1 MEIVVRSH
9 GPHGAVLEGAG
20 TTRRAAIGAGGIGAK
35 RAEGDGITPAGR
47 FAPRRALYRADR
59 LVLPK
64 TRLPIAA
71 VAPDDAWCDDPS
83 DPAYNHPVKLP
94 HRGTCE
100 RLWREDHL
108 YDLVVII
115 GFNDAPVIAGAG
127 SAIFLHVARPD
138 YGPTRG
144 CIALA
149 LTDLLDVVALLQR
162 GDTISLK
169 P

>member
-1 MEIVVRSH
+1 M
-9 GPHGAVLEGAG
+9 P
-20 TTRRAAIGAGGIGAK
+20 
-35 RAEGDGITPAGR
+35 
-47 FAPRRALYRADR
+47 APRTQLLLRA
-59 LVLPK
+59 
-64 TRLPIAA
+64 IQQ
-71 VAPDDAWCDDPS
+71 DDGWCDAPGDPN
-83 DPAYNHPVKLP
+83 YNRLVKLP
-94 HRGTCE
+94 YRASAE
-100 RLWREDHL
+100 NMWREDHL